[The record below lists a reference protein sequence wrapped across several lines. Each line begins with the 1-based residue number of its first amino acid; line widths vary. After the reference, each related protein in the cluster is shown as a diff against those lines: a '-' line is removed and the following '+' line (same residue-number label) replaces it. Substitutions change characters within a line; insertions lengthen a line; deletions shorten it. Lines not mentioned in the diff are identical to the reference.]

1 MSDVSRKW
9 KEADSKTRINSLIG
23 AVRIISE
30 KFHSAKTEIKRLKTE
45 LAVARHERDIAFGLL
60 NSVYSFDMSPDWA
73 KRRDLL
79 LEGKHED
86 PIFKVQK

>member
-60 NSVYSFDMSPDWA
+60 SSDNQLGMVEWND
-73 KRRDLL
+73 RRLL
-79 LEGKHED
+79 LLAGKHED

>member
-23 AVRIISE
+23 ALRIISE
-30 KFHSAKTEIKRLKTE
+30 KYHSAKTEIKRLKTE
-45 LAVARHERDIAFGLL
+45 LSIARHERDIAFGLL
-60 NSVYSFDMSPDWA
+60 SSDNTLGMVEWNE
-73 KRRDLL
+73 RRLLL
-79 LEGKHED
+79 LEGKHEA